1 MLVVESLAAG
11 FPPKEIHVR
20 DAMLNVLLQPLGEEL
35 GFKIKKQSRLRAID
49 RAKRE
54 IQKFIGYRRLW
65 A

>member
-1 MLVVESLAAG
+1 VVDALAVVQQVLSS
-11 FPPKEIHVR
+11 P
-20 DAMLNVLLQPLGEEL
+20 VLLQPLGEEL